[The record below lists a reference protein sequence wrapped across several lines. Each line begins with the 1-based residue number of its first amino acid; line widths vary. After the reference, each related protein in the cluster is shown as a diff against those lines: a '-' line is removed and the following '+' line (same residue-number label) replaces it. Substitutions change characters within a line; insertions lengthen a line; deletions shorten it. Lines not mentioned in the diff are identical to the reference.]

1 MITMKLSRSRAWL
14 LSCSA
19 MIGVLALTPAANAA
33 TDADATPATGTAT
46 ATPPSDPT
54 AVDEIVV
61 TGGLRAQRLQ
71 DAPMAV
77 TAVAAQEFTDAGYKS
92 PSDLQFLSPSVQ
104 VSVQGA
110 NAIYIRGS
118 GTNSALAGTEQ
129 SVGLVIDG
137 VIIGFVDDIGGD
149 ISDLDHIEVY
159 RGPQGTQFA
168 KNSTAGTVAI
178 MTKNP
183 VIGENSTELNASY
196 GEHNDTADSITQNV
210 AVGDDAAARL
220 TASFQHRDGVFDNT
234 SLDRK
239 EGGRE
244 QLAVRGK
251 FLWEPSPN
259 TRILFSADA
268 RRTSEYPNFPQ
279 AWGQCG
285 PTISEFN
292 PTVYGGNFLPPCH
305 GAIAGA
311 AGSAGT
317 GLVVKPDNTTS
328 VENQQGFRH
337 TDAGGGSLQID
348 QSIGDYTLTSI
359 TAGRYMDRQFHG
371 PLGSGYYS
379 SFFLD
384 DHYAGAQYSEE
395 LRLSSPSTG
404 KLTYVGGIFLYER
417 DTNEEESAT
426 GDNYGQA
433 KSMFPNTPYGDSVLA
448 SFFGGTVNTHNI
460 NRSYAAFADGS
471 YHFTDKLQLN
481 AGLRVTHDEV
491 YASDNV
497 TPIPGVF
504 GFGPANPPAS
514 LSIDHTGLTYRVGP
528 QYFITPDIQLYA
540 TYAHGYKGPLIDSSV
555 AAPDAVKPEEVD
567 MYETGIKSTWLD
579 HKLTA
584 DLTLFHEKYTNYQIQ
599 TFNQTIQPPTFQE
612 GNAGGLL
619 SQGVELELNARPVPA
634 WQFSGSLSLDDNH
647 YTDFLTS
654 CWNAL
659 EPIRQQQIA
668 IGATQNAVTVANAN
682 PGACIVSPG
691 GSSVTQAAD
700 SQLVNSSKYTFR
712 LGAVYNHKFEN
723 AWVGDISANYL
734 WRSKFLSAAEDPNL
748 VNPSYG
754 ILNLN
759 AEMTSPNGKYKVGIF
774 ARNALSQ
781 FFTAGRQAGDGGY
794 TNVLNPEAVRTVG
807 VSLSLKL

>member
-1 MITMKLSRSRAWL
+1 MRLTCSRARL

-19 MIGVLALTPAANAA
+19 MVSALVLTAPAYAAAPADDTPAATSAA
-33 TDADATPATGTAT
+33 AD
-46 ATPPSDPT
+46 TPPSDST
-54 AVDEIVV
+54 KVDEVVV

-71 DAPMAV
+71 DAPIAV
-77 TAVAAQEFTDAGYKS
+77 TAVPATEFTEAGYKS
-92 PSDLQFLSPSVQ
+92 PSDLQFMSPSVQ

-149 ISDLDHIEVY
+149 ISDLDHVEVY

-168 KNSTAGTVAI
+168 KNSTAGTVAM

-183 VIGENSTELNASY
+183 VIGENTSELSATY
-196 GEHNDTADSITQNV
+196 GEHNDTSDYLTENF
-210 AVGDDAAARL
+210 AVGDDAADRF
-220 TASFQHRDGVFDNT
+220 TFSFQHRDGVFDNT
-234 SLDRK
+234 SLGRK

-244 QLAVRGK
+244 QLAVRDK

-279 AWGQCG
+279 AWGACG
-285 PTISEFN
+285 PAITEFN
-292 PTVYGGNFLPPCH
+292 PTVYGSNVLPPCH
-305 GAIAGA
+305 GALAGA

-317 GLVVKPDNTTS
+317 GLVVSPDNTTS
-328 VENQQGFRH
+328 VEDQQGYRH

-348 QSIGDYTLTSI
+348 QSFGDYTLTSI

-384 DHYAGAQYSEE
+384 DHYAGSQYSEE
-395 LRLSSPSTG
+395 LRLSSPTSG
-404 KLTYVGGIFLYER
+404 KLSYVAGLFLYER
-417 DTNEEESAT
+417 DTKEEESAT

-433 KSMFPNTPYGDSVLA
+433 QYMFPNTPFGDDVLV
-448 SFFGGTVNTHNI
+448 SFFGGTSNVHNI
-460 NRSYAAFADGS
+460 NRSYAGYADGT
-471 YHFTDKLQLN
+471 YHFTDQLQLN
-481 AGLRVTHDEV
+481 AGVRITDDEV

-514 LSIDHTGLTYRVGP
+514 LTLHHTGYTYRVSP
-528 QYFITPDIQLYA
+528 QYFITPDVQVYA
-540 TYAHGYKGPLIDSSV
+540 TYAHGYKGPLIDSSLAV
-555 AAPDAVKPEEVD
+555 PDAVKPEEVD
-567 MYETGIKSTWLD
+567 MYEAGIKSTWLD

-584 DLTLFHEKYTNYQIQ
+584 NLTLFHEDYTNYQIQ
-599 TFNQTIQPPTFQE
+599 TFNQAVNPPTFQE

-619 SQGVELELNARPVPA
+619 SQGIELELNARPVPA
-634 WQFSGSLSLDDNH
+634 WQFSGSLSLDNNH
-647 YTDFLTS
+647 YSNFLTS

-659 EPIRQQQIA
+659 EPIKQAQIA
-668 IGATQNAVTVANAN
+668 ITAAQNPVTVANAN
-682 PGACIVSPG
+682 PGACIVSTDG
-691 GSSVTQAAD
+691 TSVTQAD
-700 SQLVNSSKYTFR
+700 GGQLVNSSKYTFR
-712 LGAVYNHKFEN
+712 LGATYNHKFASN
-723 AWVGDISANYL
+723 WTGDASATYL
-734 WRSKFLSAAEDPNL
+734 WRSKFLSAALDPNL
-748 VNPSYG
+748 VNPAYG

-759 AEMTSPNGKYKVGIF
+759 LNMTSPSGKYRVGVF

-781 FFTAGRQAGDGGY
+781 FFTAGRQAADGGY
-794 TNVLNPEAVRTVG
+794 TNVLNPEAVRTIG
-807 VSLSLKL
+807 VSLDAKFR